1 MKGPGKLLPPIVVGV
16 MGNTGIYLVPLMLG
30 AMVSDRGFTEQQ
42 AGLVASADL
51 AGYATTTFVTAMFL
65 IRKDWRQLALTGIV
79 VMILANLGSIFVT
92 SGVAFAAVRFLSGMG
107 DRKSV
112 V

>member
-51 AGYATTTFVTAMFL
+51 AGYATTTFLTAMFL

-79 VMILANLGSIFVT
+79 VMILAFVRHRSNIQRLIAGT
-92 SGVAFAAVRFLSGMG
+92 ESKAFT
-107 DRKSV
+107 KKKPQP
-112 V
+112 